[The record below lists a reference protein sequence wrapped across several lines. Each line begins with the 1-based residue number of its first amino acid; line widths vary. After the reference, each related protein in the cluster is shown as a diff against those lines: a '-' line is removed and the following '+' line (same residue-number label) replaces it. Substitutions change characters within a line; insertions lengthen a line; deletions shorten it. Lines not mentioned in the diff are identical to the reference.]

1 MAVARPSGGGEHAKQ
16 QALRSE
22 QLSGA
27 LQTDDK
33 QGTTEVHAAASSI
46 NLARL

>member
-1 MAVARPSGGGEHAKQ
+1 VARPSGGGEHAKQ
-16 QALRSE
+16 QAARSE

-27 LQTDDK
+27 LQAVGK